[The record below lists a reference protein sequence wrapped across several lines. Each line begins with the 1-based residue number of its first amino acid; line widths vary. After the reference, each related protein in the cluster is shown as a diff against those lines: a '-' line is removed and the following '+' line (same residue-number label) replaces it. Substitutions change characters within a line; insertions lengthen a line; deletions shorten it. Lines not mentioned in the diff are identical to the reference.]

1 MRLRSPHF
9 VFLLLLVCSVQHR
22 EEYALHLVSGAHAG
36 PASTDQQHRAVDPA
50 DAPWN
55 RPSIPPPDPRTP
67 ETRLDPAAL
76 RAHSTP
82 WAMRRPALAS
92 AAVSSF
98 TGFLRA

>member
-1 MRLRSPHF
+1 MRLRSPQF

-22 EEYALHLVSGAHAG
+22 EKCALQLMGGAHAG
-36 PASTDQQHRAVDPA
+36 LASNDQQYYDIDPA
-50 DAPWN
+50 IALPN
-55 RPSIPPPDPRTP
+55 RSASLSADQPAP